1 MSLRTLS
8 AVILLEAA
16 LPLVVVS
23 AIAAGIGLGVGIP
36 VVHTLIG
43 NVLAKNTTV
52 PVHPTIGY
60 YLTLGI
66 GLVVALSLVAITL
79 PLLSRMTKPEEARFE

>member
-1 MSLRTLS
+1 VSLRTLS

-66 GLVVALSLVAITL
+66 GLVVALSLSYDQAGRSQI
-79 PLLSRMTKPEEARFE
+79 